1 LRNIP
6 TSIWRPQM
14 LHLGLGFLI
23 DVQSSTEKQNAR
35 SNARPP
41 VELRWKAVFVILILR
56 NKQYYRFAPVLIR
69 VRHISFSQEPHTTL
83 IRPWTCVHSDNVSCV
98 HSFHVCVCV
107 HSGNVSRRNLCLQQS
122 APAFGLTH
130 SCVTM
135 LTDSQGCELS
145 YLRLGT
151 QTDFVPG
158 CRKP

>member
-14 LHLGLGFLI
+14 LRLGLGFLT

-41 VELRWKAVFVILILR
+41 AELRWKAVFVILILR
-56 NKQYYRFAPVLIR
+56 NKKYYRFVTVLIR
-69 VRHISFSQEPHTTL
+69 VRHIRFSQGPHTTL
-83 IRPWTCVHSDNVSCV
+83 ICPWT
-98 HSFHVCVCV
+98 F
-107 HSGNVSRRNLCLQQS
+107 GNASRRNLCRQQS
-122 APAFGLTH
+122 APACGLTH

-135 LTDSQGCELS
+135 LSDSQGCELS
-145 YLRLGT
+145 NLRLGT